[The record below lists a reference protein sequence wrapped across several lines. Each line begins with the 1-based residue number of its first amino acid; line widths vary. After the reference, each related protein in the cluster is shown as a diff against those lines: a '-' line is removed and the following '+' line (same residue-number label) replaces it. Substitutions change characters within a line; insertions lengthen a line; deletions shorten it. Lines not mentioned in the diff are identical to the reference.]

1 MDESL
6 IRKGMINTAV
16 IAPRFLI
23 QIGPGEAG
31 LRLLEP
37 QGIMDHV

>member
-1 MDESL
+1 MDECF
-6 IRKGMINTAV
+6 IRMGMINIAV
-16 IAPRFLI
+16 IAARFLI